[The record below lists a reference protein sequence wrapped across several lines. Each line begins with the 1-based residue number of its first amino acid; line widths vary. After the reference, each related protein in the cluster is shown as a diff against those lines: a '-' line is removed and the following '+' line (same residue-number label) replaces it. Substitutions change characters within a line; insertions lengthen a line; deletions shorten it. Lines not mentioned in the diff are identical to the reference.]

1 MPRRRKP
8 PRAGALAELPPL
20 RIASQIATLQAIYY
34 FAALVLI
41 VFTAL
46 VSGSGF
52 SWTLVFGWEGVR
64 GDTTHG
70 WLMSFIFLLDG
81 GLIISIA
88 IVALI
93 ARSKLVPDFAV
104 TVHFLHLVIASL
116 YSGRIPRHGGWWLTM
131 IASCAISVSVGIWG
145 CQYRELQ
152 PLFFGGRPILPATG
166 AAASSDSTATQPTT
180 ADEEMAIPIRGR
192 GRDGAGEYEMAAMQP
207 TKSA

>member
-1 MPRRRKP
+1 
-8 PRAGALAELPPL
+8 
-20 RIASQIATLQAIYY
+20 
-34 FAALVLI
+34 
-41 VFTAL
+41 
-46 VSGSGF
+46 
-52 SWTLVFGWEGVR
+52 
-64 GDTTHG
+64 
-70 WLMSFIFLLDG
+70 
-81 GLIISIA
+81 
-88 IVALI
+88 
-93 ARSKLVPDFAV
+93 
-104 TVHFLHLVIASL
+104 
-116 YSGRIPRHGGWWLTM
+116 M